1 LFYQMSRMTRERGAI
16 RHDDRLD
23 ALAMGVAYWVEQ
35 MAQDAEIKMAE
46 RKVEML
52 DKQLEAFTDA
62 YFKNKGG
69 ASALTW

>member
-1 LFYQMSRMTRERGAI
+1 
-16 RHDDRLD
+16 
-23 ALAMGVAYWVEQ
+23 